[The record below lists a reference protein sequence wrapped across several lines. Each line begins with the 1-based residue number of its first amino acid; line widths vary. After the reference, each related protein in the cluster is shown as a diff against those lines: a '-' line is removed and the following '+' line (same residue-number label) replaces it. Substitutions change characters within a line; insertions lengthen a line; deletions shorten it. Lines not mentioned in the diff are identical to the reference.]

1 MTDIDDDIF
10 EQDAEPEIIVNSK
23 EKNEPITIPTP
34 DADPVKKKKQRK
46 KREYTPEQRVA
57 MLERL
62 KKGREKSLAKR
73 RALKEA
79 GVKREY
85 KTEKNI
91 EKSLKKEAL
100 EKKTVVNNYY
110 SQDKPAL
117 DFDTFSTFMDKY
129 NEKKTSEKPKPLEKP
144 KIPTAPIPIP
154 PRNIKYCGINF

>member
-1 MTDIDDDIF
+1 
-10 EQDAEPEIIVNSK
+10 
-23 EKNEPITIPTP
+23 
-34 DADPVKKKKQRK
+34 
-46 KREYTPEQRVA
+46 

-62 KKGREKSLAKR
+62 KRGREKSLAKR

-85 KTEKNI
+85 KTEKFI
-91 EKSLKKEAL
+91 EKTLKKEAL

-110 SQDKPAL
+110 SNDKPAL

-129 NEKKTSEKPKPLEKP
+129 NEKKMPVKQPPLEKP
-144 KIPTAPIPIP
+144 KPAAPIPIP

>member
-10 EQDAEPEIIVNSK
+10 EQDAEPEIIVNTK
-23 EKNEPITIPTP
+23 EKSEPITIPTP
-34 DADPVKKKKQRK
+34 EPEPVKKKKQRK
-46 KREYTPEQRVA
+46 KREYTPEQRAA

-73 RALKEA
+73 RALKD
-79 GVKREY
+79 
-85 KTEKNI
+85 I
-91 EKSLKKEAL
+91 EKTLKKEAL

-110 SQDKPAL
+110 ANDKPAL

-129 NEKKTSEKPKPLEKP
+129 NQKQIPVKQEPLEKP
-144 KIPTAPIPIP
+144 KPIAAPIPIP